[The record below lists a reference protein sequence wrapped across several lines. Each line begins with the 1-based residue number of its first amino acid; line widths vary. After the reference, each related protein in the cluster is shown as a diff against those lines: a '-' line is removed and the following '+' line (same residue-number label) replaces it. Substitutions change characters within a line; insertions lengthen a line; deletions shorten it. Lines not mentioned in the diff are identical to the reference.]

1 MVSDITDNS
10 TIEKLLTKLHT
21 PLTFRPYDAVPW
33 FWISQNQ
40 ILSNKYRRVTY
51 VVVHPYTDDP
61 PVFEETKPCTQ
72 QMIIFRASPKR
83 NGTVVMGESE
93 RP

>member
-1 MVSDITDNS
+1 MVSDIAGNS
-10 TIEKLLTKLHT
+10 TIEKLLTKVHT

-33 FWISQNQ
+33 FRISLQWVF
-40 ILSNKYRRVTY
+40 SNTY
-51 VVVHPYTDDP
+51 QPVIYGVVHSYTDHQ
-61 PVFEETKPCTQ
+61 PVFEETTPCTQ
-72 QMIIFRASPKR
+72 EMIIFRVFPKR